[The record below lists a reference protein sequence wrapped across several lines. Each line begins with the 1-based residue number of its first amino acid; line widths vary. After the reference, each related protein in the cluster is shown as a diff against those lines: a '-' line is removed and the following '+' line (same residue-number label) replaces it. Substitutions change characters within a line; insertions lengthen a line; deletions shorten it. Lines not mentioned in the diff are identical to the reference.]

1 MARAPGTV
9 FCLGLLIR
17 ILMTDRVPAPLTCE
31 FRDGLSLSFEF
42 FITPKP
48 KSGQSW
54 CEFGGK
60 VNGKDYLSY
69 ACESEKVELVGPLR
83 MKQTGIELWE
93 RQRETVK
100 DLLEELKKKLL
111 DMKAEDFP
119 HSDSVSLQGTMVCKC
134 GDNGHT
140 SGSWEFHTSEQIS
153 YFFNSTSGN
162 WRVHPRGRQLR
173 AAFDTD
179 RDLTNCLMKISN
191 GDCKK
196 WLEQILVHWDEIPET
211 TALPVTQQVPA
222 PSRATAFRPII
233 WILSMILSCVI
244 IIGIQG
250 RVL

>member
-1 MARAPGTV
+1 FA
-9 FCLGLLIR
+9 
-17 ILMTDRVPAPLTCE
+17 
-31 FRDGLSLSFEF
+31 DGLSLYFEF
-42 FITPKP
+42 SITPKP
-48 KSGQSW
+48 KFGQSW

-60 VNGKDYLSY
+60 VNGGEKYLSFG
-69 ACESEKVELVGPLR
+69 CGSKKVELVGPLG
-83 MKQTGIELWE
+83 MKLNDTESWE
-93 RQRETVK
+93 RQIETVK

-134 GDNGHT
+134 GDNGRT

-162 WRVHPRGRQLR
+162 WTVHPRGQQLR

-196 WLEQILVHWDEIPET
+196 WLEQILVHWDE
-211 TALPVTQQVPA
+211 
-222 PSRATAFRPII
+222 
-233 WILSMILSCVI
+233 
-244 IIGIQG
+244 
-250 RVL
+250 